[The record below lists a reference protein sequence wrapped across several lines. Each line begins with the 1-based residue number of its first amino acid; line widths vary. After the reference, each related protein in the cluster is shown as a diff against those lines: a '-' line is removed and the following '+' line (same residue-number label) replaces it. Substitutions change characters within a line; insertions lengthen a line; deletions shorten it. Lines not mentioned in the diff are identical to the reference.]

1 MSVGAVNAVMV
12 LALVRWSGY
21 WSRTDR
27 RFWGG
32 GLLDIDIDFS
42 TATTGLRLRVLTSA
56 GELQPG
62 VAVIIMTLVTLAKQC
77 SENYCFIFFVL
88 PLFYWTL
95 ARQQSLSLVMSPLAS
110 YVHTVHIRKKY

>member
-1 MSVGAVNAVMV
+1 MSVGAVNKIMV
-12 LALVRWSGY
+12 LAVVCWSEY

-27 RFWGG
+27 KVWGG

-62 VAVIIMTLVTLAKQC
+62 GSCCMTLVTLA
-77 SENYCFIFFVL
+77 
-88 PLFYWTL
+88 LF
-95 ARQQSLSLVMSPLAS
+95 SNV
-110 YVHTVHIRKKY
+110 

>member
-1 MSVGAVNAVMV
+1 MFVGAVNKIMV

-27 RFWGG
+27 KVWDR

-42 TATTGLRLRVLTSA
+42 TATTGLRLTVLTSA

-62 VAVIIMTLVTLAKQC
+62 VAVV
-77 SENYCFIFFVL
+77 
-88 PLFYWTL
+88 
-95 ARQQSLSLVMSPLAS
+95 
-110 YVHTVHIRKKY
+110 